1 MTGRIPVTNSH
12 STSLALTRPAL
23 KRLAALSSL
32 FFIPMPSFSS
42 PWLEATDPF
51 LRSDVVLLSDAGL
64 LNSSVN
70 HYPLRWATI
79 GDDLSRST
87 YNNIELERANAHVGY
102 ALNSA
107 KYLRG
112 NRAAKAILGTHDPKL
127 NSFGQ
132 FNQKKWGAYASYE
145 SLEDSF
151 AFRVSTGYAN
161 HTGES
166 QFVWDDSYLSLN
178 AGKWLFSVGDLDRW
192 WGQGWQHNLILGS
205 NIASSPDF
213 SISYISSN
221 DYLGGWSVESIIG
234 FTDDSDYERYTASRF
249 TSKPS
254 RWLDIGLT
262 HQTWFDGANLGSGEQ
277 QSALDLKFSLP
288 EMNRM
293 YHSVYTEL
301 ASTSKTT
308 KLGAYLYGWTGQI
321 DLFDQTWRLVLEKQN
336 STKDK
341 IESGDSHWQRNSYP
355 SSHNNQMRNTYTLD
369 SSVSVSLYVQLE
381 NDHKLGLVVQNSKQD
396 QQQRR
401 TSQLSYRL
409 PVFAGMVHAGVGYSQ
424 NDERE
429 SQTSF
434 WTGYEFRF

>member
-1 MTGRIPVTNSH
+1 MTGRTPVKNSH
-12 STSLALTRPAL
+12 CTSLALTRPAL

-32 FFIPMPSFSS
+32 CFIPMPSFSS

-87 YNNIELERANAHVGY
+87 HNNIELERANAHVGY

-112 NRAAKAILGTHDPKL
+112 NRAAKVILGNHDPEL
-127 NSFGQ
+127 NSFGE

-161 HTGES
+161 QASES
-166 QFVWDDSYLSLN
+166 QFVWDNSYLSLN
-178 AGKWLFSVGDLDRW
+178 AGKWLLSFGDLNRW

-205 NIASSPDF
+205 NSASSPDF
-213 SISYISSN
+213 SISYISNN
-221 DYLGGWSVESIIG
+221 DYLGGWSIESIIG
-234 FTDDSDYERYTASRF
+234 FTDDSTYERHSASRF
-249 TSKPS
+249 TLKPS
-254 RWLDIGLT
+254 RWLDIGIT
-262 HQTWFDGANLGSGEQ
+262 YQAWFDGANLGSGDQ
-277 QSALDLKFSLP
+277 QSALDLKLSMP
-288 EMNRM
+288 EMNGM

-301 ASTSKTT
+301 ASTSETT
-308 KLGAYLYGWTGQI
+308 KLGTYLYGWTGQI
-321 DLFDQTWRLVLEKQN
+321 DLFDQTWRLVLEQQN

-341 IESGDSHWQRNSYP
+341 LDSGDSRWQRNGYS
-355 SSHNNQMRNTYTLD
+355 SSHNNQIRNTYTLD
-369 SSVSVSLYVQLE
+369 SGVSAALYIQLE
-381 NDHKLGLVVQNSKQD
+381 NDHKLSLVMQDSKQE
-396 QQQRR
+396 QQRSR
-401 TSQLSYRL
+401 TSQISYRL
-409 PVFAGMVHAGVGYSQ
+409 PALAGMVHVGAGYSQ

>member
-1 MTGRIPVTNSH
+1 MTGHTPVINSH
-12 STSLALTRPAL
+12 CTSLALIRPAFE
-23 KRLAALSSL
+23 RLAVLSSL
-32 FFIPMPSFSS
+32 YLISIPSFSS

-64 LNSSVN
+64 LNSSIN

-79 GDDLSRST
+79 GDDLSRSK
-87 YNNIELERANAHVGY
+87 YNNMVLERANAHVGY

-107 KYLRG
+107 KYQRG
-112 NRAAKAILGTHDPKL
+112 NRAAKVILGSHAPEL
-127 NSFGQ
+127 NSFGE

-161 HTGES
+161 QASES

-178 AGKWLFSVGDLDRW
+178 AGKWLLSFGDLDRW
-192 WGQGWQHNLILGS
+192 WGQGWQHNLIFGS
-205 NIASSPDF
+205 SNASSPDF

-221 DYLGGWSVESIIG
+221 DYLGGWSFESIIG
-234 FTDDSDYERYTASRF
+234 FTDDSTYKRHSASRF
-249 TSKPS
+249 TLKPS
-254 RWLDIGLT
+254 RWLDIGIT
-262 HQTWFDGANLGSGEQ
+262 YQTWFDGANLGSGEQ

-288 EMNRM
+288 EMNGM

-301 ASTSKTT
+301 ASTSNTA

-321 DLFDQTWRLVLEKQN
+321 DLFNQTWRLVLEKQN
-336 STKDK
+336 STRDK
-341 IESGDSHWQRNSYP
+341 LDSGNSHWQRNSYP
-355 SSHNNQMRNTYTLD
+355 SSHNNQIRNTYTLD
-369 SSVSVSLYVQLE
+369 SSVSASLYVQLE
-381 NDHKLGLVVQNSKQD
+381 NDHKLSLVVQDSKQD
-396 QQQRR
+396 QQRSS

-409 PVFAGMVHAGVGYSQ
+409 PALAGMVHVGVEYSQ

-429 SQTSF
+429 SQASF